1 MGNKFSFN
9 DLKNN
14 VYKCVTTELD
24 EPEIKKENNIK
35 NVKNK
40 IALRAINPNISY
52 EYENVETQNQIKEEI
67 INKYKDSDSSLKAT
81 QLVESDIATLGS
93 IIKDEIIKEKKE
105 NPDKFLNIDEII
117 KDENNENF
125 AVGVLA
131 KSLEDAGIC
140 QLLKKNQKIL
150 I

>member
-14 VYKCVTTELD
+14 VYECVTTELD

-52 EYENVETQNQIKEEI
+52 E
-67 INKYKDSDSSLKAT
+67 S
-81 QLVESDIATLGS
+81 
-93 IIKDEIIKEKKE
+93 EKK
-105 NPDKFLNIDEII
+105 KLN
-117 KDENNENF
+117 KQM
-125 AVGVLA
+125 
-131 KSLEDAGIC
+131 KR
-140 QLLKKNQKIL
+140 
-150 I
+150 

>member
-14 VYKCVTTELD
+14 VYECVTTELD

-52 EYENVETQNQIKEEI
+52 E
-67 INKYKDSDSSLKAT
+67 S
-81 QLVESDIATLGS
+81 
-93 IIKDEIIKEKKE
+93 EKK
-105 NPDKFLNIDEII
+105 KLNNQMKRLTKNSRI
-117 KDENNENF
+117 KQF
-125 AVGVLA
+125 RM
-131 KSLEDAGIC
+131 
-140 QLLKKNQKIL
+140 KNYFI
-150 I
+150 